1 MLGSNVPMELKLLI
15 GAVILGLVHL
25 LWATVAGSGGHRDT
39 AWLLGPRDDPRPVTG
54 QAARL
59 SRAYANFLETFPLF
73 AVVMIAVLL
82 AGKTGSQATFGAWLY
97 VLGRVAYVPLYALGL
112 PIVRTVAWVTSIVGI
127 VWIVVFLI
135 V

>member
-1 MLGSNVPMELKLLI
+1 MNLASSTEVKLLI
-15 GAVILGLVHL
+15 AAVILGLVHL
-25 LWATVAGSGGHRDT
+25 VWASVAGAGGHRDT

-82 AGKTGSQATFGAWLY
+82 TGKTGSQAAFGGWLY
-97 VLGRVAYVPLYALGL
+97 VLGRLAYVPLYALGL
-112 PIVRTVAWVTSIVGI
+112 PVVRTLAWTASMIGI
-127 VWIVVFLI
+127 VWIIVAFFL
-135 V
+135 

>member
-1 MLGSNVPMELKLLI
+1 MNLGSNTEVKLLI
-15 GAVILGLVHL
+15 AAVILGLVHL
-25 LWATVAGSGGHRDT
+25 VWASVAGAGGNRDT

-73 AVVMIAVLL
+73 AVVVIAVVLV
-82 AGKTGSQATFGAWLY
+82 GKTGSQATFGAWLY

-112 PIVRTVAWVTSIVGI
+112 PVVRTLAWTASMIGI
-127 VWIVVFLI
+127 VWVIVAFFL
-135 V
+135 

>member
-1 MLGSNVPMELKLLI
+1 MNLTSSIELKLLI
-15 GAVILGLVHL
+15 AAVIIGLIHL

-73 AVVMIAVLL
+73 AVAVIATLL
-82 AGKTGSQATFGAWLY
+82 AGKTGNQTAFGAWLY
-97 VLGRVAYVPLYALGL
+97 LIGRVAYTPLYALGL
-112 PIVRTVAWVTSIVGI
+112 PVVRTIAWTASMVGI
-127 VWIVVFLI
+127 VTVIVAFFQ
-135 V
+135 